1 MKYLYQDKEMASDN
15 SFSDVRVLM
24 IDDDSNILESHRR
37 LLRSRF
43 AVETALGGEAA
54 LKIMEMG
61 APFAVVVS
69 DIKMPRMSGIDL
81 LGTIKKLYPETIR
94 MVLTG
99 YADLEMAIS
108 VVNKGDIFRFLT
120 KPCDQI
126 DLIKAIEA
134 GIEQYELARASQEL
148 AIARRLNAGL
158 EGTLRAFTRL
168 VEFRDPYT
176 AGHMDRTSKL
186 AVSIAERIG
195 LPEDRVQGLKLA
207 AQVHDIGKIAVPAG
221 ILNKPGTLNEAEF
234 ALIKTHPLVGADIF
248 QTLETGWPISRI
260 VSEHHERIDGSGYPH
275 GLEEDD
281 ILKES
286 MILAVADVIDAIM
299 THRPYRGSL
308 EASEA
313 IKFLTNMKGKGFDIE
328 SAEAGIALLQEGTL
342 YKEE

>member
-1 MKYLYQDKEMASDN
+1 MTAKN
-15 SFSDVRVLM
+15 TFSDVKILM
-24 IDDDSNILESHRR
+24 IDDDNNILESHRR
-37 LLRSRF
+37 LLRSRY
-43 AVETALGGEAA
+43 AVETALGGELA
-54 LKIMEMG
+54 LKKMQEEG
-61 APFAVVVS
+61 PFAVVVS
-69 DIKMPRMSGIDL
+69 DIKMPQMSGIDL
-81 LGTIKKLYPETIR
+81 LSTIKEQYPETIR

-120 KPCDQI
+120 KPCDQE
-126 DLIKAIEA
+126 DLVKAIEA
-134 GIEQYELARASQEL
+134 GIEQYELTRASQEL

-158 EGTLRAFTRL
+158 EGTLQAFTRL

-186 AVSIAERIG
+186 AAMIAEKLN

-207 AQVHDIGKIAVPAG
+207 AKVHDIGKIAVPAG
-221 ILNKPGTLNEAEF
+221 ILNKPGTLNDAEF

-248 QTLETGWPISRI
+248 QTLDTGWPISRI
-260 VSEHHERIDGSGYPH
+260 ISEHHERIDGSGYPN
-275 GLEEDD
+275 GLAGDE

-313 IKFLTNMKGKGFDIE
+313 IKFLNKMKGKGFDID